1 MNPPRLVFREG
12 IWCARVAITETY
24 TVERLPSAARRRG
37 RAPVRTKQQERL
49 TSHYEVPLW
58 TSDRATAEERL
69 YVLLGRKAGPLPD
82 VYAQAMRS
90 FYLRNSSGK

>member
-1 MNPPRLVFREG
+1 MNSARLVLRDG
-12 IWCARVAITETY
+12 VWYARVAITETY
-24 TVERLPSAARRRG
+24 TAERLPTITRRRG
-37 RAPVRTKQQERL
+37 RTPVRAKQQERL

-69 YVLLGRKAGPLPD
+69 WVLLGRKAGPLPD

-90 FYLRNSSGK
+90 FYLRNCPGK